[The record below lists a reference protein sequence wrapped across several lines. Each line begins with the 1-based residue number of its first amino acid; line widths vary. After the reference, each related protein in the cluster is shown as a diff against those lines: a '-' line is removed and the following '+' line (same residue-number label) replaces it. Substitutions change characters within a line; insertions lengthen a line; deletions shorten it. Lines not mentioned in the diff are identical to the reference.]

1 MSLPY
6 TQIKHNCDNY
16 AYRPQFV
23 MDVDSKEDFFIELIL
38 CRHARKL
45 LTSTSLRDLGK
56 FTAQLDFNLSTWLTK
71 ER

>member
-1 MSLPY
+1 
-6 TQIKHNCDNY
+6 
-16 AYRPQFV
+16 